1 MMTSSVRAGRSV
13 TKRGLPT
20 VEENPYSVLKLSVT
34 RLMHIRE
41 VQATGGGH
49 FAQVARELGYV
60 RERETPDEEEILLLD
75 KQLAE
80 AEHQRKKR
88 NDSLLE
94 RLRAARE
101 RLGASPESP
110 IIEAPA
116 TSRPPPP
123 APRLSLSPREPL
135 NLAPPLDARRTTS
148 RPPRGVF

>member
-1 MMTSSVRAGRSV
+1 M
-13 TKRGLPT
+13 KRGLPT

-60 RERETPDEEEILLLD
+60 REKEAPDEEDVLLLD
-75 KQLAE
+75 RELAV
-80 AEHQRKKR
+80 AEQQRKKR
-88 NDSLLE
+88 NDSLVE

-101 RLGASPESP
+101 RLGANAELS
-110 IIEAPA
+110 EAPISSA
-116 TSRPPPP
+116 PPPP
-123 APRLSLSPREPL
+123 MPPSQRLSLPPREPL
-135 NLAPPLDARRTTS
+135 SLAPPLDARRTTS